1 MERIINNRLKW
12 YIEKNRLLP
21 IFQTGFR
28 NGCTTNDNLLRLE
41 TAINTGFDNKKTT
54 SAIFLDLAKAYDSTR
69 ITGLLYKITTLKIYG
84 PVLRWIKNFITE
96 RNIAVRV
103 DNNLSPDRKLKRGV
117 PQGCVL
123 SPLLF
128 NIMMSDFPNPDD
140 GCEIS
145 LFADDI
151 EIHSTATTKWETE
164 RNLQKYLKKIEEW
177 AKQWKLTFS
186 VPKCIAVTFSRRR
199 KKERDL
205 NLIHNNSRI
214 TEKNNFKFLGIIFD
228 SRLTWD
234 DHIEY
239 INASLH
245 RRANC
250 IKTLTHGKTPLQLKL
265 LVRIYTAMIRSKLDY
280 GALILTT
287 IPKTKLKKLE
297 TTQNQILR
305 GILGCFKSTP
315 IPLIQIETGIS
326 PIKDRWDMLAT
337 RYLTNLSTKTW
348 NSAYPSLYKMAK
360 KKQKYGNPGVYQQ
373 CQNTSQN

>member
-1 MERIINNRLKW
+1 
-12 YIEKNRLLP
+12 
-21 IFQTGFR
+21 
-28 NGCTTNDNLLRLE
+28 
-41 TAINTGFDNKKTT
+41 
-54 SAIFLDLAKAYDSTR
+54 
-69 ITGLLYKITTLKIYG
+69 
-84 PVLRWIKNFITE
+84 
-96 RNIAVRV
+96 
-103 DNNLSPDRKLKRGV
+103 
-117 PQGCVL
+117 
-123 SPLLF
+123 
-128 NIMMSDFPNPDD
+128 MSDFPNPGV
-140 GCEIS
+140 GCEVS

-151 EIHSTATTKWETE
+151 EIHSTAATKWETE
-164 RNLQKYLKKIEEW
+164 KNLQKYLKKIEEW

-205 NLIHNNSRI
+205 NLILNNSRI

-305 GILGCFKSTP
+305 DILGCFKSTP

-360 KKQKYGNPGVYQQ
+360 NTKIWKPRSTPAMSKYLTELNGKSSPLILQSQ
-373 CQNTSQN
+373 PTSRTQNHLHHGSCSR